1 MLDTITAS
9 KLKNTLL
16 ETVKTIEK
24 GVSYLVIRRGKPSA
38 VILPIEEY
46 EKMCE
51 TVRICQN
58 KEFLKKLIDE

>member
-1 MLDTITAS
+1 MLDAITAT

-16 ETVKTIEK
+16 EILKRLEN
-24 GVSYLVIRRGKPSA
+24 GSSYLVVRKGKPSA
-38 VILPIEEY
+38 VLLPVEEY